1 MKQKQKQ
8 IQTNFQRI
16 ETKYILDLATLA
28 LLEAE
33 MQAYLIP
40 DDYATSTISNVYF
53 DNDDFQMIQDSIAK
67 KGGREKLRMRTYV
80 EEPTDD
86 SQVFLEIKK
95 KCDEVGFKYRLVSN
109 LTSVVN
115 YIENSLA
122 DETISDERVKAEVE
136 ELQERYVDLK
146 PKMVIS
152 YERYSRKGL
161 EDKKVRVTV
170 DSNIRYRDYDVDLTS
185 GRYGLPLL
193 EEGQVIMEI
202 KISGQYP
209 QWLAD
214 ILTKYRLEDQSFSK
228 YGRAYLKMK
237 ERMAQTL
244 KS

>member
-1 MKQKQKQ
+1 MKQKQ

-16 ETKYILDLATLA
+16 ETKYILDRATLA

-33 MQAYLIP
+33 MQPYLIP

-115 YIENSLA
+115 YIENGLA

-146 PKMVIS
+146 PKMGIS
-152 YERYSRKGL
+152 YERYSMKGL

>member
-1 MKQKQKQ
+1 MKQKQ

-16 ETKYILDLATLA
+16 ETKYILDRATLA

-53 DNDDFQMIQDSIAK
+53 DNDDFQMIQDSIDK

-80 EEPTDD
+80 EEPTDN

-115 YIENSLA
+115 YIENGLA

-136 ELQERYVDLK
+136 EL
-146 PKMVIS
+146 PKMGIS
-152 YERYSRKGL
+152 YERYSMKGL

-214 ILTKYRLEDQSFSK
+214 ILNKYGIEEQSFSK

>member
-1 MKQKQKQ
+1 MKQKQ

-16 ETKYILDLATLA
+16 ETKYILDRATLA

-214 ILTKYRLEDQSFSK
+214 ILNKYGIEEQSFSK

>member
-1 MKQKQKQ
+1 MKQKQ

-16 ETKYILDLATLA
+16 ETKYILDRATLA

-122 DETISDERVKAEVE
+122 DQTISDERVKAEVE

-152 YERYSRKGL
+152 YERYSMKGL

-214 ILTKYRLEDQSFSK
+214 ILNMYGIEEQSFSK

>member
-1 MKQKQKQ
+1 MKQKQ

-16 ETKYILDLATLA
+16 ETKYILDRATLA

-33 MQAYLIP
+33 MQPYLIP

-115 YIENSLA
+115 YIENGLA
-122 DETISDERVKAEVE
+122 NQTISDERVKTEVE
-136 ELQERYVDLK
+136 ELQEYYVDLK

-152 YERYSRKGL
+152 YERYSMKGL